1 MSPVRNATPHRTMAR
16 VPRVPHSGAMG
27 TIIRLLVTKVLP
39 ARLTWIV
46 AAFVFA
52 RVAVG
57 RRDTRLARRP
67 GVV

>member
-1 MSPVRNATPHRTMAR
+1 
-16 VPRVPHSGAMG
+16 MG